1 MKLGIYVEILKN
13 NLTGIGRYTYNLL
26 KHLPSVLDENV
37 EILFFSKVPIKHN
50 PLNGKVKLVLEENKY
65 FSKVPSPIWYRY
77 FSHRLFN
84 KEGITHLL
92 SPIPFLPK
100 FLNRDTKKIIT
111 VYDLNLYLVPETM
124 KFKSFVSYKLFF
136 KKSVLEADKIITI
149 SKGTS
154 DKLKKY
160 LNRNADVIIYPSLDE
175 TMLNCSKFNKRLFD
189 FKYILSVATLEPRK
203 NIPLLIDVFI
213 NLKKEGYLK
222 NIKLVLAGSMGWKNK
237 DVLKKLQ
244 AYRNEIIYLG
254 YVNDSIL
261 FNLYKY
267 AEVFVFPS
275 KYEGFGIPV
284 LEARNCGC
292 CVITTDISELREACG
307 EGCIYIEPN
316 FAELKESLKNFF
328 LGKSSCNYKK
338 KHIFL
343 WEKEVKKFVSLIF

>member
-1 MKLGIYVEILKN
+1 MRLGIYVEILKN
-13 NLTGIGRYTYNLL
+13 DLTGIGRYTYNLI
-26 KHLPSVLDENV
+26 KHLPSVLDKNV
-37 EILFFSKVPIKHN
+37 EIIFFSKVPIKHN

-77 FSHRLFN
+77 FSHRLFK

-100 FLNRDTKKIIT
+100 FLNRVTKKIII

-160 LNRNADVIIYPSLDE
+160 LNREADVIIYPSVDKVMLD
-175 TMLNCSKFNKRLFD
+175 CDRFNKRPFN

-203 NIPLLIDVFI
+203 NISMLIDVFAS
-213 NLKKEGYLK
+213 LKREGYL
-222 NIKLVLAGSMGWKNK
+222 NGVKLVLAGGSGWKSGKVFKKIKKSK
-237 DVLKKLQ
+237 DDIL
-244 AYRNEIIYLG
+244 YIG
-254 YVNDSIL
+254 YVSDDKL
-261 FNLYKY
+261 ANLYRY

-292 CVITTDISELREACG
+292 CVITTDIQELREACG
-307 EGCIYIEPN
+307 KGCIYIKPN
-316 FAELKESLKNFF
+316 FTDLKKALKRFF
-328 LGKSSCNYKK
+328 LGKMNCNYAK

-343 WEKEVKKFVSLIF
+343 WEKEVKKFVSFIF